1 MTQPLTRRE
10 QEVLDLVR
18 QGMRNRDMAREL
30 GLKESTVKAHMS
42 SIFTKLE
49 VSNRTEAA
57 IFGFRPLSEA
67 S

>member
-1 MTQPLTRRE
+1 
-10 QEVLDLVR
+10 
-18 QGMRNRDMAREL
+18 MAREL